1 MKQSI
6 NGGFQISI
14 HVWLPKGRSED
25 PPWVYTSPQASLWKQ
40 TGKNSPN
47 KLQFQIIL
55 LCQIFS
61 YLRFGAIGSITYLY
75 TCFVIIPNIPNK
87 DTATKSNHHGLAMPV
102 GPALEATR
110 PSSRGLFLQILM
122 VHLQHLGYSSVSSS
136 FRFWK
141 FCSFV
146 WNYIPD
152 QQKAC
157 MYGHQRCFPC
167 SNLNTLL
174 SAKWYILLLEF
185 S

>member
-1 MKQSI
+1 MSLHVTP
-6 NGGFQISI
+6 GFTLETNRQ
-14 HVWLPKGRSED
+14 KF
-25 PPWVYTSPQASLWKQ
+25 TKQ
-40 TGKNSPN
+40 T
-47 KLQFQIIL
+47 LQFQIIL
-55 LCQIFS
+55 LCRICS

-110 PSSRGLFLQILM
+110 PSRGVFSSNSH
-122 VHLQHLGYSSVSSS
+122 VHLQHLGYSSVSSI

-157 MYGHQRCFPC
+157 MLVWSSKVFSLLKFEHIAVGKMVHPVVGVFLGGRYCW
-167 SNLNTLL
+167 TLL
-174 SAKWYILLLEF
+174 
-185 S
+185 